1 VGSRR
6 DWRRQAGA
14 QQPARLAAPCA
25 EIRPRGARPLAR
37 PRAGGGRPG
46 AEATPSCPPRAA
58 GACVLWQAGEHPV
71 ASPSPP
77 LSLSLSLCC
86 ARGRRVHAQRRN
98 AACNRLRV
106 SVRPRSPV
114 CPIRAA
120 GCSAARSA
128 HRAAGCVQAAPCACA
143 WARACAG
150 ASFDDAPRSIP
161 FAMRCVSARTHACT
175 HAQRRRA
182 ARGRSGSARGQ
193 KCRCRCRARTARTR
207 R

>member
-1 VGSRR
+1 MRGDPAAWGAASRPPAGRRGSSGRGG
-6 DWRRQAGA
+6 DPIL
-14 QQPARLAAPCA
+14 PA
-25 EIRPRGARPLAR
+25 PRSGCVRFM
-37 PRAGGGRPG
+37 AGGG
-46 AEATPSCPPRAA
+46 
-58 GACVLWQAGEHPV
+58 
-71 ASPSPP
+71 ASGSVSLSSS

-161 FAMRCVSARTHACT
+161 FAMGCVSARTHACT